1 MRQKLVSWFWLISCG
16 CLNCYSS
23 VGNEDGRHPPM
34 NIQVILF
41 LPLDFEI
48 FLSCVLNRL
57 ERFLYWIQGYV
68 LGNPG
73 TDIDVD
79 ENYRVPFA
87 FRKALISDELYQ
99 VQHANTLKILFV
111 SSKLHLEI

>member
-1 MRQKLVSWFWLISCG
+1 M
-16 CLNCYSS
+16 
-23 VGNEDGRHPPM
+23 
-34 NIQVILF
+34 
-41 LPLDFEI
+41 
-48 FLSCVLNRL
+48 
-57 ERFLYWIQGYV
+57 